1 VEYNAAAALGELPGS
16 LASGKAATCN
26 MNGVLRMG
34 RHALRIALRDP
45 LYSSLTRTLVRAG
58 AGAVIIV
65 TISCASGGAASAGSD
80 NVANSGSSAPDQ
92 AWVDSAC
99 LPASVDTTGW
109 RRHRIGDFTIQAPA
123 EYRVGPF
130 EPYNLNIRG
139 PGGSLTLVLHR
150 NAIYL
155 FDTANR
161 ARRFQNW
168 CQGTL
173 GGYQAE
179 IVSWHE
185 RFRGAAYNFAARLRP
200 TVGTRDEDK
209 WLFVTIS
216 ASRLQDAQKLR
227 DAMHTLAAIRDTSRT
242 H

>member
-1 VEYNAAAALGELPGS
+1 MPRGNADRDLVTSPTVVFS
-16 LASGKAATCN
+16 LIACSRNPRSRWSCVCAAT
-26 MNGVLRMG
+26 
-34 RHALRIALRDP
+34 I
-45 LYSSLTRTLVRAG
+45 LV
-58 AGAVIIV
+58 V
-65 TISCASGGAASAGSD
+65 TTGCASGSGGSASTESA
-80 NVANSGSSAPDQ
+80 NVASIGSSTTDQ

-99 LPASVDTTGW
+99 QPASVDTTGW
-109 RRHRIGDFTIQAPA
+109 RRHRIGDFTIQVPS

-139 PGGSLTLVLHR
+139 PGGTLSLVLHR

-173 GGYQAE
+173 GGYRAE

-200 TVGTRDEDK
+200 TVGTRDEEK
-209 WLFVTIS
+209 WLYVNIS
-216 ASRLQDAQKLR
+216 ASRLQDAQRLR
-227 DAMHTLAAIRDTSRT
+227 DAVHTLAAIPDTART
-242 H
+242 N

>member
-1 VEYNAAAALGELPGS
+1 MNRDPDMVTETLTS
-16 LASGKAATCN
+16 RWRHVCAATI
-26 MNGVLRMG
+26 V
-34 RHALRIALRDP
+34 
-45 LYSSLTRTLVRAG
+45 
-58 AGAVIIV
+58 AVSIG
-65 TISCASGGAASAGSD
+65 CASGSSGTAASAGD
-80 NVANSGSSAPDQ
+80 ANVASTETSAPDQ
-92 AWVDSAC
+92 AWVASAC
-99 LPASVDTTGW
+99 QPASIDTTGW
-109 RRHRIGDFTIQAPA
+109 RRLRIGDFTIQVPS

-161 ARRFQNW
+161 ARRSQKW

-185 RFRGAAYNFAARLRP
+185 RFRGPAYNFAARLRP
-200 TVGTRDEDK
+200 TLGTRDEEK
-209 WLFVTIS
+209 WLFVNIAAT
-216 ASRLQDAQKLR
+216 RLR
-227 DAMHTLAAIRDTSRT
+227 DAQLLRDAVHTLAAIRDTART
-242 H
+242 N

>member
-1 VEYNAAAALGELPGS
+1 MVITNLTS
-16 LASGKAATCN
+16 LW
-26 MNGVLRMG
+26 
-34 RHALRIALRDP
+34 
-45 LYSSLTRTLVRAG
+45 SSAW
-58 AGAVIIV
+58 AV
-65 TISCASGGAASAGSD
+65 TILVVTASCASGGGGGAGRAS
-80 NVANSGSSAPDQ
+80 NVTGAETSAPDQ

-99 LPASVDTTGW
+99 QPASVDTTGW

-139 PGGSLTLVLHR
+139 PGGSLRLVLHR

-209 WLFVTIS
+209 WLFVNIS

-227 DAMHTLAAIRDTSRT
+227 DAVHTLAAIRDTARI